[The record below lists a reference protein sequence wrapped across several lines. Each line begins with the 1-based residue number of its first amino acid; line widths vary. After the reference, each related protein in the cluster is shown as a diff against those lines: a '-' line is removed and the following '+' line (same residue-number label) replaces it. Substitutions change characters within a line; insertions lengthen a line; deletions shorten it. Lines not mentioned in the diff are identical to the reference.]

1 MFWKKDTSKKEPP
14 TSRQDYE
21 KLGKELVSLYDT
33 VNPNRAAVYR
43 TALIRGIL
51 TGVGSVVGATVVVA
65 LLLWILSLFNNVP
78 LVGGFVESIQST
90 VEEKQ

>member
-1 MFWKKDTSKKEPP
+1 MFWKKDKSNEEPP
-14 TSRQDYE
+14 RTKRDYE

-43 TALIRGIL
+43 TALMRGL
-51 TGVGSVVGATVVVA
+51 LMGFGSVLGATLVVA
-65 LLLWILSLFNNVP
+65 LLLWVLSLFNNIP
-78 LVGGFVESIQST
+78 LVGGFLESIQNT